1 MRALATV
8 ALPHAAFVDAAG
20 VDPADGKLSPH
31 APRSVVT
38 AIAPTSAR
46 SRNAEVG
53 MSVSVEMNDGRER
66 ASATAALMRQ
76 QCREDNYA
84 LLHASVVVKN
94 RRTTDNR

>member
-1 MRALATV
+1 MRALASV
-8 ALPHAAFVDAAG
+8 ALPHADFADAAG
-20 VDPADGKLSPH
+20 VGAGDDRPSPH

-94 RRTTDNR
+94 RRTTDDR